1 MQLDYFDPLAPD
13 RVQEAWPQNLVR
25 AAVLEVA
32 QLPDRD
38 LVLVV
43 QFVRELKQRRGS
55 ATPRP
60 SVAEVRAEARRLASA
75 MESLSREQVLARF
88 RETLEYMRAQAV
100 AEGTAIEGDW
110 QGD

>member
-13 RVQEAWPQNLVR
+13 RVQETLPQNLVR
-25 AAVLEVA
+25 EAVLEVA

-43 QFVRELKQRRGS
+43 QFVRELKRRRGS

-60 SVAEVRAEARRLASA
+60 SVAEVRAEARRLAFEMA
-75 MESLSREQVLARF
+75 SLSPEQVMAHF
-88 RETLEYMRAQAV
+88 RETLEHIRAQAV